1 MNIAIIPARGG
12 SSRISQKNIKDF
24 CGKPILAYAISAAK
38 NARIFDKIIVST
50 DSAEIQAI
58 AVDLGADS
66 PHLREKYSDD
76 FATTIEVLAYEAERL
91 GLQKSDS
98 ICCIYPCSPL
108 LQSEFLK
115 KGFEKFLQNQNS
127 YIFSACEYNSNPL
140 RSFFIKDDKIQML
153 AEYFG
158 NSSLTQSSRE
168 LEKSSIDR
176 QQVLSHSDF
185 SAQPTNLAQDTR
197 IACENS
203 HQALDSINLATI
215 RSQDLETLYYDAGQF
230 YFGSVENFLAKKPIF
245 SKDSMIVKIPQ
256 IYVVD
261 INTNEDWEIAELKYK
276 ILAG

>member
-1 MNIAIIPARGG
+1 MNIAIIPARSG
-12 SSRISQKNIKDF
+12 SKRIPRKNIKEF

-58 AVDLGADS
+58 AEDLGADS

-76 FATTIEVLAYEAERL
+76 FATTIEVLVYEAEYL
-91 GLQKSDS
+91 GLQKNDS

-153 AEYFG
+153 AEQF
-158 NSSLTQSSRE
+158 E
-168 LEKSSIDR
+168 LS
-176 QQVLSHSDF
+176 
-185 SAQPTNLAQDTR
+185 
-197 IACENS
+197 
-203 HQALDSINLATI
+203 
-215 RSQDLETLYYDAGQF
+215 RSQDLEKLYYDAGQF